1 MAPAKQF
8 KKPMSPAS
16 PAGGSGLTN
25 EEAQAALNRLSA
37 RIVSLTPRHPAQNA
51 NRLRHDLPSPYG
63 YDTVAVRNEP
73 ERSRALD
80 PSLLIKRSWNIALA
94 PLKGL
99 PQMMFIMWMAGNQ
112 ISIWSIMMVGYMV
125 FRPIKAVF
133 TVTSMF
139 EKIEGDLAIIQRMVY
154 LFGELVCCGLA
165 LYKVQ
170 AMGLLPLNPS
180 DWAASE
186 QPPRWL
192 EYGIGP
198 NG

>member
-1 MAPAKQF
+1 MAPPKF
-8 KKPMSPAS
+8 KKPATPNWSSAS
-16 PAGGSGLTN
+16 TN
-25 EEAQAALNRLSA
+25 EDVQAALNRLSA
-37 RIVSLTPRHPAQNA
+37 RIASLTPKHPVQTAG
-51 NRLRHDLPSPYG
+51 RVRHDLASPYG
-63 YDTVAVRNEP
+63 YDSHVAVRSET
-73 ERSRALD
+73 ERSRAAD
-80 PSLLIKRSWNIALA
+80 PALLVKRSWNIALA

-133 TVTSMF
+133 TVTSTF
-139 EKIEGDLAIIQRMVY
+139 ETIKGDLAIVQRAVY
-154 LFGELVCCGLA
+154 LFGELVCCALA

-192 EYGIGP
+192 EYGVP
-198 NG
+198 PSV